1 MYPRP
6 LSEKTLKKRYAES
19 GLTANQVDF
28 LHGFFLAGI
37 NLYGAA
43 TISDL
48 WEVYKELRTKVNT
61 IPALHKKDLVIFSGI
76 VQREA
81 VPYYILEIN
90 EIYSAEPQKDTN
102 RFVVSRDL
110 VGSGVDKYKYINLY
124 NLDKNQINKPFYVP
138 ADFMEYGR
146 QKVTDDER
154 KLLTFLGNLKVTAKE
169 YELSNKQT
177 IPCTHIGE
185 KLKDFDFL
193 SQDEQFEYDYISGKS
208 GYIKGNQKKA
218 ERFLEDRRG
227 PENEK
232 IVRDYKFRTSVG
244 WPGPK
249 DTLDFV
255 IQELDEVGVQLK
267 DGQLQELLDR
277 LMDFANHS
285 HLWCNRGWTP
295 DELHKQTVRQGP
307 PLISLGPGIQKAIA
321 DGDLDFEELRR
332 ELARMGIRIIDS
344 N

>member
-1 MYPRP
+1 MYAVYA
-6 LSEKTLKKRYAES
+6 LEACGSFVGFQSAES
-19 GLTANQVDF
+19 VPDKSGACWGDRGRRYSVKHCVADVRKPSPPATTPYQAPSC
-28 LHGFFLAGI
+28 FFKEH
-37 NLYGAA
+37 AA
-43 TISDL
+43 P
-48 WEVYKELRTKVNT
+48 WEAPSEFY
-61 IPALHKKDLVIFSGI
+61 SG
-76 VQREA
+76 
-81 VPYYILEIN
+81 
-90 EIYSAEPQKDTN
+90 
-102 RFVVSRDL
+102 
-110 VGSGVDKYKYINLY
+110 
-124 NLDKNQINKPFYVP
+124 
-138 ADFMEYGR
+138 
-146 QKVTDDER
+146 
-154 KLLTFLGNLKVTAKE
+154 
-169 YELSNKQT
+169 
-177 IPCTHIGE
+177 GE
-185 KLKDFDFL
+185 VH
-193 SQDEQFEYDYISGKS
+193 YDYISGKS

-255 IQELDEVGVQLK
+255 IKELDEVGVQLM

-321 DGDLDFEELRR
+321 DGELDFEELRR
-332 ELARMGIRIIDS
+332 ELAKMGIRIIDS